1 MYISSS
7 TKRNRSML
15 GAYSIFKEYSYNN
28 DKFNSAIIKNGEHLV
43 DNLCLQKINISKNT
57 QRDYYIAPIQQE
69 EEECLKQY
77 LINLVLILTY

>member
-7 TKRNRSML
+7 TKRNRSRL

-43 DNLCLQKINISKNT
+43 DNLCLQKNKIFQKIHKEIT
-57 QRDYYIAPIQQE
+57 I
-69 EEECLKQY
+69 
-77 LINLVLILTY
+77 